1 MGDILVKRGSI
12 VDGKIEEL
20 VVQFHGLAERTVA
33 RDVVLGWMR
42 DGHSLIPTVNGKRL
56 AALQLVDL
64 GEEGFAIRHDN
75 ASVPEDAL
83 PPLPEA
89 TT

>member
-12 VDGKIEEL
+12 VEGQIREL
-20 VVQFHGLAERTVA
+20 VVQFHGLAERTIN
-33 RDVVLGWMR
+33 RDTALSWMR
-42 DGHSLIPTVNGKRL
+42 DGHSLIPTINGKRL

-64 GEEGFAIRHDN
+64 GEEGFAIRNDN
-75 ASVPEDAL
+75 AAVAQDVL

-89 TT
+89 AS